1 MDPQDLN
8 SLDTG
13 LPSDEIPE
21 YGAFDEAGLTGLRRA
36 AGYVDEEFLPQLRG
50 RKAVQIFREMADNE
64 PVVGALLFAID
75 RLLRNLD
82 WRVEAGD
89 GADAEEAAD
98 FLEGC
103 MNDMSHTW
111 DDFISE
117 ILTMLPYGWS
127 WHEIVYKRSMGPWQ
141 TDPSQ
146 RSKYDD
152 GKIRWRKI
160 PIRAQETLFRWVFDD
175 RGGVKGMIQLAP
187 PTYTSV
193 TIPIEKSLLFR
204 VNSIKGNPEGRS
216 LLRNAYRPWFYKKRM
231 EEIEGI
237 GAERDLAGMPIAR
250 VPMRMLTAK
259 SGTQDYAALQSMR
272 KLVRATRRDAQ
283 DGVIFPREIDPE
295 TKQDV
300 YDFGLMTSGGSRQFD
315 TNGIIQRYEQR
326 ILMTVLADFILVG
339 HENVGSYALHTDKS
353 GLFRSAINSIAQGI
367 ADTLNRYA
375 IPRLFELNDWK
386 LDDLPKIVPADVD
399 PPDLVQLGQ
408 FMSAM
413 QSAGVQWFPDPTLEK
428 FLRQAA
434 RLPEMDEDQIAVLEI
449 QERQSFIQRLAQQ
462 RLEMITLQQ
471 QAVGASQQMQ
481 SGALGLQQQAGE
493 VAQGPDAMK
502 AQQGAQQLKQADELH
517 QTKLAGAKMGLDQ
530 QKQAFGQK
538 AKHSDQLHRTKLEQ
552 AQARAKMVKATP
564 AKKAAPSK
572 PAPKGGKQ

>member
-1 MDPQDLN
+1 
-8 SLDTG
+8 
-13 LPSDEIPE
+13 
-21 YGAFDEAGLTGLRRA
+21 
-36 AGYVDEEFLPQLRG
+36 
-50 RKAVQIFREMADNE
+50 
-64 PVVGALLFAID
+64 
-75 RLLRNLD
+75 
-82 WRVEAGD
+82 
-89 GADAEEAAD
+89 
-98 FLEGC
+98 
-103 MNDMSHTW
+103 
-111 DDFISE
+111 
-117 ILTMLPYGWS
+117 
-127 WHEIVYKRSMGPWQ
+127 
-141 TDPSQ
+141 
-146 RSKYDD
+146 
-152 GKIRWRKI
+152 
-160 PIRAQETLFRWVFDD
+160 
-175 RGGVKGMIQLAP
+175 
-187 PTYTSV
+187 
-193 TIPIEKSLLFR
+193 
-204 VNSIKGNPEGRS
+204 
-216 LLRNAYRPWFYKKRM
+216 
-231 EEIEGI
+231 
-237 GAERDLAGMPIAR
+237 
-250 VPMRMLTAK
+250 
-259 SGTQDYAALQSMR
+259 MR

>member
-1 MDPQDLN
+1 MEPQDLTN
-8 SLDTG
+8 LDTG
-13 LPSDEIPE
+13 LPTDEIPE

-36 AGYVDEEFLPQLRG
+36 AGYVYEEFLPQLRG
-50 RKAVQIFREMADNE
+50 RKAVQVFREMADNE

-82 WRVEAGD
+82 WRVEAGE
-89 GADAEEAAD
+89 GPDAEEAAD
-98 FLEGC
+98 FLESC
-103 MNDMSHTW
+103 RDDMSHTW

-117 ILTMLPYGWS
+117 ALTMLPYGWS
-127 WHEIVYKRSMGPWQ
+127 WHEIVYKRCEGPWQ
-141 TDPSQ
+141 TDPAR
-146 RSKYDD
+146 RSKYSG
-152 GKIRWRKI
+152 GKIRWRKL

-175 RGGVKGMIQLAP
+175 RGGVQGMIQLAP
-187 PTYTSV
+187 PSYTSV

-250 VPMRMLTAK
+250 VPMRLLTAK
-259 SGTQDYAALQSMR
+259 TNTTDYAAMQAMR
-272 KLVRATRRDAQ
+272 KLVRAVRRDAQ
-283 DGVIFPREIDPE
+283 DGVIFPREVDPE
-295 TKQDV
+295 TKQDL
-300 YDFGLMTSGGSRQFD
+300 YDFSLMTSGGSRQFD

-353 GLFRSAINSIAQGI
+353 GLFRSAINSIAQSI

-375 IPRLFELNDWK
+375 VPRLFELNDWK
-386 LDDLPKIVPADVD
+386 LDDLPRFVPADVD

-408 FMSAM
+408 FMTAM
-413 QSAGVQWFPDPTLEK
+413 QQAGVQWFPDPTLEK

-449 QERQSFIQRLAQQ
+449 QERQSFVQRLAQQ
-462 RLEMITLQQ
+462 RLDMITLQS

-481 SGALGLQQQAGE
+481 GGAMGLQAQQQQLT
-493 VAQGPDAMK
+493 QGPDAMK
-502 AQQGAQQLKQADELH
+502 EQMGAQQLAQNDEKHKLSMAAQKQ
-517 QTKLAGAKMGLDQ
+517 KMKQDQ
-530 QKQAFGQK
+530 QMGGLK
-538 AKHSDQLHRTKLEQ
+538 AKHADQLHRTKLEQ
-552 AQARAKMVKATP
+552 AQARAKAMKQTP
-564 AKKAAPSK
+564 AKKAAPK
-572 PAPKGGKQ
+572 PAAKGGKK